1 VQGERKNAE
10 VVVLPNPNRKVDL
23 PKMLEELARRGVNE
37 LHVEAGSR
45 LNASLV
51 REGCVDE
58 FLLYLN
64 PSFLGD
70 AAQGMLEL
78 QPLTSLEERVRL
90 DVVSLERVGEDIR
103 ILARPA

>member
-1 VQGERKNAE
+1 M
-10 VVVLPNPNRKVDL
+10 LPNAAGRSTCRRCWRSS
-23 PKMLEELARRGVNE
+23 ARRGINE
-37 LHVEAGSR
+37 LHVEAGSS

-58 FLLYLN
+58 LLVYLN

-70 AAQGMLEL
+70 AAQGMLDL
-78 QPLTSLEERVRL
+78 PAFASLDQRVRL
-90 DVVSLERVGEDIR
+90 DIVSLERVGEDIR